1 MDTGLLLGLLLAF
14 VNGMICL
21 ALPLILATTQRK
33 SRQAT
38 DLTSLSPSL
47 QSSEL
52 ISQEA
57 N

>member
-21 ALPLILATTQRK
+21 ALPLILASTQRQ

-38 DLTSLSPSL
+38 HLTALSPSFK
-47 QSSEL
+47 SSEL